1 MVTISDWMNKQINE
15 RTNGQMGKPKNIMSL
30 PQMSCDKGIKTTA
43 LLQIKYYLS
52 SCENSL
58 KRQNDRYTFLKNT
71 KLSNARTVLE

>member
-1 MVTISDWMNKQINE
+1 VVTISDWMNKRMNE
-15 RTNGQMGKPKNIMSL
+15 RTNGRMGKPKNIMSL

-43 LLQIKYYLS
+43 LLQIKYY